1 MDIRFLPHN
10 SHRETPRLF
19 RERDPQLR
27 HLQGLPLTHRPPLL
41 DQLPLDSPGIYILG
55 GGRQVGKTTLLKLWM
70 AQLLDQ
76 GCPPESLLFLSG
88 ELIDDHHSLLRHLQE
103 ALAEMPDDQTV
114 RLILDEVTYI
124 RDWDRAVKY
133 AADAGLLDRTV
144 LMITGSDLALLQT
157 ARAHFPGRRGHENV
171 VDFHLR
177 PLSFRETFALE
188 HGDDALQELAGAET
202 DEPAEA
208 VETAFAAF
216 DRYLAHGG
224 YLTAINDIATGGA
237 IRVATLATYADWIRG
252 DVSKSGKS
260 EHFLREIL
268 GAILRRIGTQVTW
281 NSLVKELSIDHP
293 KTVADYM
300 ELLTSMD
307 AVFIQPALIEDRLVG
322 APKKARKIMFTD
334 PFIFHAI
341 QAWIKPTADPYADL
355 ILPTLGEPSRAGRL
369 AEAVAATH
377 YARHWPTYYI
387 KGSAGEVDVAWVA
400 EGGFWPVEIKWSESI
415 RPKDLKQ
422 IKKYPNGR
430 ILTRSRS
437 SSTAWGLPTTP
448 LPLALLKLKVD
459 SSIPT

>member
-10 SHRETPRLF
+10 SHRETPLLF
-19 RERDPQLR
+19 RERDPQLH
-27 HLQGLPLTHRPPLL
+27 HLQGLPLTHHPRLL
-41 DQLPLDSPGIYILG
+41 DQLPRDIPGIYILG

-76 GCPPESLLFLSG
+76 GCPPESLVFLSG

-103 ALAEMPDDQTV
+103 ALAEMPADQVV

-124 RDWDRAVKY
+124 RDWDRAVKF

-144 LMITGSDLALLQT
+144 LVITGSDLALLRT
-157 ARAHFPGRRGHENV
+157 ARAHFPGRRGQEDI

-188 HGDDALQELAGAET
+188 HGEDKLREIAEAET
-202 DEPAEA
+202 GEPAEA
-208 VETAFAAF
+208 VDIAFAAF

-224 YLTAINDIATGGA
+224 YLTAINDFAIGGA
-237 IRVATLATYADWIRG
+237 IRIATLATYADWIRG
-252 DVSKSGKS
+252 DFSKSGKS
-260 EHFLREIL
+260 EHYLREIL
-268 GAILRRIGTQVTW
+268 GAIVRRIGSQVTW

-300 ELLTSMD
+300 ELLSSMD
-307 AVFIQPALIEDRLVG
+307 AVFIQPALIEDRMVG
-322 APKKARKIMFTD
+322 APKKARKIMFAD

-341 QAWIKPTADPYADL
+341 QAWLEPTADPYSDQ
-355 ILPTLGEPSRAGRL
+355 ILPTVREPRQAGRL

-387 KGSAGEVDVAWVA
+387 KGAAGEVDVAWVA
-400 EGGFWPVEIKWSESI
+400 EGRFWPVEIKWAESI

-422 IKKYPNGR
+422 IMKYPNGR

-437 SSTAWGLPTTP
+437 SSSTLGIPTTP
-448 LPLALLKLKVD
+448 LPLALLRLNAE
-459 SSIPT
+459 S